1 MNQEIIGKFLAE
13 ERKHKEY
20 TQKQLAD
27 ILNISDKT
35 ISKWETGKSLPDLEM
50 MSRLCQIFDISINE
64 LLSGERIST
73 EELQFKAEKNIKEL
87 ILDNESNRK
96 NNRWNMIIGLG
107 VLTLSL
113 FMFVIF
119 LIGTD
124 LSRIIW
130 FIDAPSIIIFVCILT
145 ALSLV
150 SKNALTSEMNVAE
163 RCIFPVGVIMSI
175 LNMITM
181 LNSTEDIYMKNIAIC
196 ILPILYS
203 SVVYVVMQ
211 CWKTYEIRK

>member
-50 MSRLCQIFDISINE
+50 MNSLCQIFDISINE

-73 EELQFKAEKNIKEL
+73 EELQIRAEKNIKEL

-96 NNRWNMIIGLG
+96 NNRWNIIIGLS
-107 VLTLSL
+107 VLALSL

-119 LIGTD
+119 LFGID
-124 LSRIIW
+124 FRRIIW
-130 FIDAPSIIIFVCILT
+130 FIDAPSMLIFLCVLIS
-145 ALSLV
+145 LSLI
-150 SKNALTSEMNVAE
+150 SKNASVNEISVTE

-175 LNMITM
+175 LNLITM
-181 LNSTEDIYMKNIAIC
+181 LNSTEDIYMKNITIC
-196 ILPILYS
+196 ILPI
-203 SVVYVVMQ
+203 
-211 CWKTYEIRK
+211 

>member
-27 ILNISDKT
+27 ILKVSDKT

-50 MSRLCQIFDISINE
+50 MNSLCQIFDISINE

-73 EELQFKAEKNIKEL
+73 EELQIRAEKNIKEL

-96 NNRWNMIIGLG
+96 NNRWNIIIGLS
-107 VLTLSL
+107 VLALSL

-119 LIGTD
+119 LFD
-124 LSRIIW
+124 YSIIL
-130 FIDAPSIIIFVCILT
+130 IIFVLIIVGKTKVRWQNEL
-145 ALSLV
+145 LS
-150 SKNALTSEMNVAE
+150 NH
-163 RCIFPVGVIMSI
+163 
-175 LNMITM
+175 
-181 LNSTEDIYMKNIAIC
+181 
-196 ILPILYS
+196 
-203 SVVYVVMQ
+203 
-211 CWKTYEIRK
+211 